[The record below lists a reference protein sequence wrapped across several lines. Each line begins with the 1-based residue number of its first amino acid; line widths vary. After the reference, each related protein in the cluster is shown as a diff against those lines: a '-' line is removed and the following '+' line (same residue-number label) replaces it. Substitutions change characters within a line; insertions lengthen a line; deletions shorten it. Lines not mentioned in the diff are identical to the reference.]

1 MDGLFALSVSCYP
14 TVTPKKLADSR
25 TFHAWSVNPLCV
37 VSLSL
42 PTNPKYE
49 RMRMNQV
56 RQKIKNNFDALESAM
71 NAQRHLDEDSL
82 GEVLKLIEAC
92 SKYWRVL
99 DDEHRDFLNA
109 VRFAIEEGKRW
120 E

>member
-1 MDGLFALSVSCYP
+1 M
-14 TVTPKKLADSR
+14 
-25 TFHAWSVNPLCV
+25 NP
-37 VSLSL
+37 
-42 PTNPKYE
+42 
-49 RMRMNQV
+49 V

-71 NAQRHLDEDSL
+71 SAQRHLDEDSL
-82 GEVLKLIEAC
+82 GEVLTLIEAC

>member
-1 MDGLFALSVSCYP
+1 MDRAPPLDGQSVFAN
-14 TVTPKKLADSR
+14 KIQ
-25 TFHAWSVNPLCV
+25 
-37 VSLSL
+37 
-42 PTNPKYE
+42 KYE
-49 RMRMNQV
+49 RIRMNPV

-71 NAQRHLDEDSL
+71 SAQRHLDEDSL
-82 GEVLKLIEAC
+82 GEVLTLIEAC